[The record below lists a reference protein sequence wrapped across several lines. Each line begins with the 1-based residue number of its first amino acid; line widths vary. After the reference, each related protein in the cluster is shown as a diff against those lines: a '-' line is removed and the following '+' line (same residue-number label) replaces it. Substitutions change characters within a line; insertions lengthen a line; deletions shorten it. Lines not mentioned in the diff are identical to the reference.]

1 LRCLNLNKT
10 LVSNLNPLRLA
21 TELEELSL
29 RDTAINDLTVL
40 GGLKRLKKLDLRGIH
55 NTDCDFSPLLG
66 LPRLR
71 LLCLDSHGI
80 YNDVLAALRRRHR
93 VVITPT

>member
-1 LRCLNLNKT
+1 LRCLNLDKT
-10 LVSNLNPLRLA
+10 RIRNLNPLCLA

-55 NTDCDFSPLLG
+55 NADSDFSPLLE

-71 LLCLDSHGI
+71 LLRLDFHGI
-80 YNDVLAALRRRHR
+80 HIDVLDALMRRHR
-93 VVITPT
+93 VVRTPT